1 MRDGDAYLR
10 GAIAPELVTGD
21 RGTLSGTGGP
31 KDVINAHPADCT
43 ENGVYYCRHV
53 TFSYVYTEFEFELRR
68 AVHLML
74 RPQVGQLTTD
84 TMPGSDGSRCQGR
97 DITGCELLT
106 GFGGRARL
114 RLGDELG
121 TNLVIGER
129 AWHDMPF
136 DRSSAGGA
144 EVDHFASPAEPHV
157 VRIEPS
163 LADRLDAQDRAR
175 LSDLD
180 NELAVDVIGH
190 DFGNRYDLAD
200 RFVRGEIVY
209 THRVLRT
216 IHEIGFGFGAIQGR
230 TPDAMEDASVSH
242 GLRYGFGQLR
252 VRIDPSVFLDA
263 RVGMGVSH
271 DGFGG
276 QTRAQLT
283 FGKPWRSCLQVG
295 AEYIGDLGPSGWVR
309 LQWDTAPP
317 LLMGA
322 SIVRTDLPGAMTS
335 AIGLYVA
342 YDVAY
347 RVTERVTV
355 RGQLSFGPRD
365 GVAHLGGGLGT
376 AVAF

>member
-1 MRDGDAYLR
+1 MK
-10 GAIAPELVTGD
+10 AIL
-21 RGTLSGTGGP
+21 
-31 KDVINAHPADCT
+31 
-43 ENGVYYCRHV
+43 
-53 TFSYVYTEFEFELRR
+53 
-68 AVHLML
+68 AVL
-74 RPQVGQLTTD
+74 
-84 TMPGSDGSRCQGR
+84 
-97 DITGCELLT
+97 LLT
-106 GFGGRARL
+106 AVAHADDVPHALVVHVPPIASPAGTPI
-114 RLGDELG
+114 ELSAMIDAPYVEK
-121 TNLVIGER
+121 LVVHYRVVGEQ

-136 DRSSAGGA
+136 DRSSAGGWYASLPPAAPPGVEYYIAGTDVTGA
-144 EVDHFASPAEPHV
+144 EVDHFASAREPHI

-163 LADRLDAQDRAR
+163 LEDRLEAQDRAR
-175 LSDLD
+175 LGDLD

-190 DFGNRYDLAD
+190 DFGNRYDLDD
-200 RFVRGEIVY
+200 RYVRGEIVY
-209 THRVLRT
+209 THRMLRT
-216 IHEIGFGFGAIQGR
+216 LHEIGFGFGAIQGR
-230 TPDAMEDASVSH
+230 TPDAMEDASVAH

-263 RVGMGVSH
+263 RIGMGVSH

-276 QTRAQLT
+276 QTRGQLT

-295 AEYIGDLGPSGWVR
+295 AEYISDLGPSGWVR

-347 RVTERVTV
+347 RVTDRVTV
-355 RGQLSFGPRD
+355 RGQVSFGPRD
-365 GVAHLGGGLGT
+365 GVAHPGGGLGT